1 MISATGT
8 QAIPN
13 EWIDFFAPNVGYVK
27 QGFRDQVLEAMKKES
42 EASRARLEE
51 RLETGGQKASLT
63 EEQKQ
68 YLKERFDLK
77 NMSWEDYQSLID
89 KLCEY
94 GALAQEDK
102 KYLLCEYSG
111 LDMTRVDF
119 SVPSCAG
126 SLKSASVRNPITF
139 ASWKG
144 DVLGWAKYLS
154 SFQSWDADTQSW
166 RKSGE
171 AILFGKLRDI
181 LTAIFK

>member
-13 EWIDFFAPNVGYVK
+13 EWIDFFTPNGGYVK
-27 QGFRDQVLEAMKKES
+27 QGFRDQVLEAVKKES
-42 EASRARLEE
+42 EASRVRLAE
-51 RLETGGQKASLT
+51 RLETGGQKALLA

-77 NMSWEDYQSLID
+77 NMSWEDYQSLIG

-94 GALAQEDK
+94 GLLAEDDK
-102 KYLLCEYSG
+102 KYLHCQYSG

-119 SVPSCAG
+119 SVSSCTG
-126 SLKSASVRNPITF
+126 SLETASVRNPISF

-181 LTAIFK
+181 LTAIFE